1 MSRLPILDELSRL
14 VHNRSSNWRGAIGAE
29 SGGCVE
35 RSMEEFWQ
43 DPIVQLI
50 LWSAI
55 FLVLLAIATYAV
67 LKIRAEA
74 AQSEPPSSEML
85 SKFRELHVEG
95 DLSDEEF
102 RTIKTAL
109 AEQLQDELKNTGEK
123 G

>member
-1 MSRLPILDELSRL
+1 
-14 VHNRSSNWRGAIGAE
+14 
-29 SGGCVE
+29 
-35 RSMEEFWQ
+35 MEEFWQ

>member
-1 MSRLPILDELSRL
+1 
-14 VHNRSSNWRGAIGAE
+14 
-29 SGGCVE
+29 
-35 RSMEEFWQ
+35 MEEFWQ
-43 DPIVQLI
+43 DPIVQLV
-50 LWSAI
+50 LWSAV

-74 AQSEPPSSEML
+74 AQSEPPASEML

-109 AEQLQDELKNTGEK
+109 TEQLHDELKNTGEK